1 MYITN
6 EMFLP
11 LLFDHQNSI
20 FLLAQARWSF
30 DKIFYLEVH
39 HLSADHLS
47 VANCG
52 STRSLPTPN
61 ITVNLNIKT

>member
-1 MYITN
+1 MI
-6 EMFLP
+6 L
-11 LLFDHQNSI
+11 
-20 FLLAQARWSF
+20 LLAQARWSF